1 MKKWIPLITAII
13 LIVYGYL
20 ARLIPVYF
28 FWESKD
34 IGWFL
39 LFVLLVVYLI
49 KRVKQRKGI
58 KKTIVEKIVVAVI
71 LLFLF
76 AQVLFWTILPNHDV
90 FVAAKQFIST
100 HKGLLSQTGDIKSFY
115 IVPQGSLSSSSSE
128 NGKSSGIAQI
138 KLVVKG
144 EKKYKDIALW
154 LVKQNNAYGWQVV
167 EFKEL

>member
-1 MKKWIPLITAII
+1 MKKWIPLVTGIV

-39 LFVLLVVYLI
+39 LFVLLVVYLV

-58 KKTIVEKIVVAVI
+58 KKTIVEKIVIAITSLI
-71 LLFLF
+71 LLL
-76 AQVLFWTILPNHDV
+76 QVLFWTIIPNHD
-90 FVAAKQFIST
+90 FFAAAKQFIGT
-100 HKGLLSQTGDIKSFY
+100 HKGLLSQTGEIRSFY
-115 IVPQGSLSSSSSE
+115 IVPQGSFNSSSKNGE
-128 NGKSSGIAQI
+128 NSGTAQI

-144 EKKYKDIALW
+144 EKRYKDIALY
-154 LVKQNNAYGWQVV
+154 LVKENNADGWQVI